1 MRTSEQ
7 IKAEIKEQ
15 FGFVPPFFEPAT
27 ETPEVLENLWQQTMT
42 AYINNPLPAL
52 FKEKLFAYLSRYCSV
67 PYCIIC
73 HSCALRPLGMTGKQ
87 VLTLLQEPPPNMPGE
102 LKVKP
107 LVSST
112 QIEPLTDW
120 PAANSALEISLY
132 RYGILI
138 YLKPAIAQQY
148 RNEWLRIL
156 GSFYY
161 NHLIAFIAYVKTC
174 HQWGECHPELVYEAD
189 QRVQLH
195 LAALL
200 QQAPALGDFFAN
212 YNEKVKREYQ
222 KQEAELQQSNSILQ
236 AVIEGTTDAI
246 FLKDSQGRYLMV
258 NSTKA
263 RLLGKSVEEIIGKDD
278 TQLLSPGEADQV
290 IETDRRVI
298 ATGISEIVEE
308 VLTINEADKTLAMRT
323 YLVTKDVCR
332 DRVGN
337 TIGLIGIARDITPR
351 KRLEKERSHLLE
363 VQQQLIGRLQQQ
375 TIDLV
380 ALSAVG
386 TTAIS
391 TLNLQQLLDVL
402 LQCILQVVGADA
414 AMILL
419 KEDNQL
425 RVSAGIGIQ
434 KPIPIGFLVPME
446 QGFAGTIA
454 ATRQPLYIEDAQTD
468 SRVINQ
474 ALKQMGIRSMLGVPL
489 QHNNELVG
497 VLHVDWF
504 SIHPFSSREVYL
516 LEIAAERSC
525 MAILNAQLFEQTKQ
539 LQQRQK
545 LQIDTMPIGYMVCD
559 RFFHLTDWN
568 PAASNIFGFTKE
580 EVLGKHPQDLIVPPA
595 AKVQIEEIFQRLS
608 QGDMTAPSVNENI
621 TKDGRTIICEW
632 YTTPLK
638 NPDGTIIGFQGMVKD
653 ITSRKIA
660 EAELQQ
666 AHQRLKFHVENTP
679 LALIEWDSQFRI
691 KIWSQQAERIFGWKA
706 EEVIGK
712 SWQEWR
718 YVYEEDIENIR
729 AACDRLLDGS
739 TPRNISRNRNYT
751 KDGRIIH
758 CEWYNSTLLDASGN
772 LVSLLSL
779 VLDVTARQQAEEALG
794 ASEQRFRSL
803 IENATDMI
811 VVIDSGGVCRYV
823 SPSVERILGYRQEEI
838 IDKFCSEFIE
848 PEDVPLLSQTLDRA
862 IQNPRVSQKMIDYRV
877 RHKDGSWRIFE
888 AVTTNLLDD
897 PAVLGVAINCRDIT
911 ERKIAEAAL
920 KQSDRKYYT
929 LTKVAPVGIFHAD
942 AVGEC
947 LYVNERWCEISGL
960 SLEESVGEGWV
971 KALHPSDRQRI
982 FQQWYQAV
990 SENLPFRSE
999 FRLQRGDGEI
1009 SWVFAQ
1015 AIAETGNNG
1024 EIIGY
1029 VGTLTDI
1036 TERKQVEEQLRYYAF
1051 YDPLTSLPNRALL
1064 LNHLRKLLAHKP
1076 HPPSFAVLF
1085 LEMNRFQ
1092 VIKYS
1097 LGHLF
1102 ADQLIIATGERLQT
1116 CLNNFADPMWDFE
1129 SADNDRVVELN
1140 KPLKIP
1146 NLKFTLSR
1154 LGLDEFAILLTG
1166 FQTLNDATT
1175 IADCIYQQLQLPFNL
1190 DGREVFVTA
1199 SIGIAP
1205 SSINYDRAEDFL
1217 RAADTA
1223 VHHAKQLGKAGGY
1236 VVFEPQW
1243 HAGALE
1249 RLQLET
1255 DLRWAI
1261 ERQQLRVYYQPIVSL
1276 KNNRISGFEALV
1288 RWQHP
1293 TRGIVSP
1300 VEFIPL
1306 AEETGL
1312 IGLIDRWVLREAC
1325 RQVAMWQEAF
1335 PSLAPLTLSVNLSG
1349 IELSQLGLIE
1359 RIDQI
1364 LRESGVRRR
1373 TLKLEITESKLTGNT
1388 SFEIGI
1394 LQQLKA
1400 LGIQLSIDDF
1410 GTGYSCLA
1418 RLHQMPI
1425 DTLKIDRSF
1434 VSQMS
1439 VDSESLEIVRT
1450 IITLAHSLGM
1460 DAIAE
1465 GVESEFQMEQLV
1477 ELECEYGQGYFFSKP
1492 IDSTSVWALLSA
1504 NC

>member
-1 MRTSEQ
+1 
-7 IKAEIKEQ
+7 
-15 FGFVPPFFEPAT
+15 
-27 ETPEVLENLWQQTMT
+27 MT
-42 AYINNPLPAL
+42 A
-52 FKEKLFAYLSRYCSV
+52 KE
-67 PYCIIC
+67 I
-73 HSCALRPLGMTGKQ
+73 
-87 VLTLLQEPPPNMPGE
+87 LTLLQENAPNTE
-102 LKVKP
+102 EEWKVKI
-107 LVSST
+107 LLSST

-120 PAANSALEISLY
+120 PVANPDLETSLY
-132 RYGILI
+132 YYAILI
-138 YLKPAIAQQY
+138 YLKPDITQPY
-148 RNEWLRIL
+148 RQELLRLL
-156 GSFYY
+156 GKFYY
-161 NHLIAFIAYVKTC
+161 NHLIAFIAYIKTC
-174 HQWGECHPELVYEAD
+174 HHWAECHPELLYEAD
-189 QRVQLH
+189 RRVQLH
-195 LAALL
+195 LPALL
-200 QQAPALGDFFAN
+200 EQEPDLGIFFAN
-212 YNEKVKREYQ
+212 YNQKVRQEYQ
-222 KQEAELQQSNSILQ
+222 KREAELQQSNCILQ
-236 AVIEGTTDAI
+236 SVMTGTTDAI
-246 FLKDSQGRYLMV
+246 FLKDCEGRYLMV
-258 NSTKA
+258 NSTTA
-263 RLLGKSVEEIIGKDD
+263 RILGKSVEEIIGKDD
-278 TQLLSPGEADQV
+278 TELLSPEEARQL
-290 IETDRRVI
+290 IETDRRI
-298 ATGISEIVEE
+298 MATGTSEMLEE
-308 VLTINEADKTLAMRT
+308 VLTIKAGKQPGVRT
-323 YLVTKDVCR
+323 YLVTKDVYR
-332 DRVGN
+332 DREGN
-337 TIGLIGIARDITPR
+337 TIGLIGIGRDITER

-363 VQQQLIGRLQQQ
+363 VQQQLIARLQQQ

-386 TTAIS
+386 TSAIS

-419 KEDNQL
+419 KEDNHL

-434 KPIPIGFLVPME
+434 KPIPIGFLVPMG
-446 QGFAGTIA
+446 QSFAGTIA

-468 SRVINQ
+468 LLLVNQ
-474 ALKQMGIRSMLGVPL
+474 WLKQMGIRSILGVPL

-504 SIHPFSSREVYL
+504 TIHKFSSRELYL

-559 RFFHLTDWN
+559 RFFQLTDWN
-568 PAASNIFGFTKE
+568 PAASNIFGFTKA
-580 EVLGKHPQDLIVPPA
+580 EVLGKHPYELIVPPA
-595 AKVQIEEIFQRLS
+595 AKVHVEEVFQRLS
-608 QGDMTAPSVNENI
+608 QGDMTAHSVNENV
-621 TKDGRTIICEW
+621 TKDGRTILCEW
-632 YTTPLK
+632 YNTPLK

-653 ITSRKIA
+653 ITSRKMA

-679 LALIEWDSQFRI
+679 LALIEWDSQFKV
-691 KIWSQQAERIFGWKA
+691 KIWSQQAEKIFGWKA

-712 SWQEWR
+712 SLHEWR
-718 YVYEEDIENIR
+718 YVYEEDLENIR
-729 AACDRLLDGS
+729 AACAGLIDGS
-739 TPRNISRNRNYT
+739 TPRNISQNRNYT
-751 KDGRIIH
+751 KDGRVIH
-758 CEWYNSTLLDASGN
+758 CEWYNSTLLDESGN

-779 VLDVTARQQAEEALG
+779 VLDVTARQQAEEALA
-794 ASEQRFRSL
+794 ASERRFRSL

-823 SPSVERILGYRQEEI
+823 SPSVERILGYQQEEI
-838 IDKFCSEFIE
+838 INKFCSEFID
-848 PEDVPLLSQTLDRA
+848 PEDVPLLSQRLDRA
-862 IQNPRVSQKMIDYRV
+862 MQNPRVSQKMIDYRV
-877 RHKDGSWRIFE
+877 LHKDGSWRIFE

-897 PAVLGVAINCRDIT
+897 PAVQGVAINCRDIT
-911 ERKIAEAAL
+911 ERRIAEEAL

-929 LTKVAPVGIFHAD
+929 LTKVAPVAIFHAD
-942 AVGEC
+942 AVGQC

-960 SLEESVGEGWV
+960 SLEASMGQGWI
-971 KALHPSDRQRI
+971 KALYPGDRKRI
-982 FQQWYQAV
+982 FKEWYQAV
-990 SENLPFRSE
+990 EENLPFQSE
-999 FRLQRGDGEI
+999 FRLQRPDGEI

-1051 YDPLTSLPNRALL
+1051 YDPLTGLPNRTLL

-1076 HPPSFAVLF
+1076 HPPYFAVLF

-1102 ADQLIIATGERLQT
+1102 ADQLIIATGERIQT
-1116 CLNNFADPMWDFE
+1116 CLNNLAEPIWDFE
-1129 SADNDRVVELN
+1129 LADNDEAIASN
-1140 KPLKIP
+1140 NPAKIP

-1166 FQTLNDATT
+1166 FSTVNDATT
-1175 IADCIYQQLQLPFNL
+1175 IADCIYQELQLPFNL

-1261 ERQQLRVYYQPIVSL
+1261 ERQQLRVYYQPVVSL

-1300 VEFIPL
+1300 SEFIPL

-1312 IGLIDRWVLREAC
+1312 IGPIDRWVLREAC

-1349 IELSQLGLIE
+1349 LELSQLGLIE
-1359 RIDQI
+1359 RIDKI
-1364 LRESGVRRR
+1364 LRETGVRRH
-1373 TLKLEITESKLTGNT
+1373 TLKLEITESKLAGNT
-1388 SFEIGI
+1388 SFEIAM

-1439 VDSESLEIVRT
+1439 IDSESLEIVRT

-1465 GVESEFQMEQLV
+1465 GVESEFQQEQLV

-1492 IDSTSVWALLSA
+1492 IDSTSVWGLLSA

>member
-718 YVYEEDIENIR
+718 YVYEED
-729 AACDRLLDGS
+729 
-739 TPRNISRNRNYT
+739 
-751 KDGRIIH
+751 
-758 CEWYNSTLLDASGN
+758 
-772 LVSLLSL
+772 
-779 VLDVTARQQAEEALG
+779 
-794 ASEQRFRSL
+794 
-803 IENATDMI
+803 
-811 VVIDSGGVCRYV
+811 
-823 SPSVERILGYRQEEI
+823 
-838 IDKFCSEFIE
+838 
-848 PEDVPLLSQTLDRA
+848 
-862 IQNPRVSQKMIDYRV
+862 
-877 RHKDGSWRIFE
+877 
-888 AVTTNLLDD
+888 
-897 PAVLGVAINCRDIT
+897 
-911 ERKIAEAAL
+911 
-920 KQSDRKYYT
+920 
-929 LTKVAPVGIFHAD
+929 
-942 AVGEC
+942 
-947 LYVNERWCEISGL
+947 
-960 SLEESVGEGWV
+960 
-971 KALHPSDRQRI
+971 
-982 FQQWYQAV
+982 
-990 SENLPFRSE
+990 
-999 FRLQRGDGEI
+999 
-1009 SWVFAQ
+1009 
-1015 AIAETGNNG
+1015 
-1024 EIIGY
+1024 
-1029 VGTLTDI
+1029 
-1036 TERKQVEEQLRYYAF
+1036 
-1051 YDPLTSLPNRALL
+1051 
-1064 LNHLRKLLAHKP
+1064 
-1076 HPPSFAVLF
+1076 
-1085 LEMNRFQ
+1085 
-1092 VIKYS
+1092 
-1097 LGHLF
+1097 
-1102 ADQLIIATGERLQT
+1102 
-1116 CLNNFADPMWDFE
+1116 
-1129 SADNDRVVELN
+1129 
-1140 KPLKIP
+1140 
-1146 NLKFTLSR
+1146 
-1154 LGLDEFAILLTG
+1154 
-1166 FQTLNDATT
+1166 
-1175 IADCIYQQLQLPFNL
+1175 
-1190 DGREVFVTA
+1190 
-1199 SIGIAP
+1199 
-1205 SSINYDRAEDFL
+1205 
-1217 RAADTA
+1217 
-1223 VHHAKQLGKAGGY
+1223 
-1236 VVFEPQW
+1236 
-1243 HAGALE
+1243 
-1249 RLQLET
+1249 
-1255 DLRWAI
+1255 
-1261 ERQQLRVYYQPIVSL
+1261 
-1276 KNNRISGFEALV
+1276 
-1288 RWQHP
+1288 
-1293 TRGIVSP
+1293 
-1300 VEFIPL
+1300 
-1306 AEETGL
+1306 
-1312 IGLIDRWVLREAC
+1312 
-1325 RQVAMWQEAF
+1325 
-1335 PSLAPLTLSVNLSG
+1335 
-1349 IELSQLGLIE
+1349 
-1359 RIDQI
+1359 
-1364 LRESGVRRR
+1364 
-1373 TLKLEITESKLTGNT
+1373 
-1388 SFEIGI
+1388 
-1394 LQQLKA
+1394 
-1400 LGIQLSIDDF
+1400 
-1410 GTGYSCLA
+1410 
-1418 RLHQMPI
+1418 
-1425 DTLKIDRSF
+1425 
-1434 VSQMS
+1434 
-1439 VDSESLEIVRT
+1439 
-1450 IITLAHSLGM
+1450 
-1460 DAIAE
+1460 
-1465 GVESEFQMEQLV
+1465 
-1477 ELECEYGQGYFFSKP
+1477 
-1492 IDSTSVWALLSA
+1492 
-1504 NC
+1504 